1 MLGPTLR
8 RRWQT
13 WLAARH
19 PLSDTTELVQRNI
32 YIVPSRAGLAFC
44 LTLVLLLIA
53 SINDQLSLGYLLT
66 FLLTG
71 AGLASMQLTH
81 ANLRGLSLDLK
92 APEPGFAGQDL
103 QLELRL
109 HNPGAARYGIGLRAQ
124 RGTPGFESLSDEIA
138 WTDVPALGH
147 AVLHLRLPAG
157 ARGHKHLPSLQII
170 SRFPLGLF
178 RAWSVWRP
186 AAQVWVYPQPE
197 TPAPPFSVNHGGEGD
212 EAQPQNPAAPLG
224 SQAQGQDFEGVR
236 PYRRGDSLRQV
247 LWKKAAL
254 SMEQGTPLWVR
265 ETQAPAQHALWL
277 DWRDAAPLEPEARL
291 SRLTAWV
298 LAAEKLQ
305 APYGLR
311 IKAQVLP
318 QDLGPQHKR
327 QCLELL
333 SRQDGARP

>member
-1 MLGPTLR
+1 MLGFSPP
-8 RRWQT
+8 RRWQA

-19 PLSDTTELVQRNI
+19 PLSDSTELLQRNI
-32 YIVPSRAGLAFC
+32 YILPSRAGLAFC

-71 AGLASMQLTH
+71 AGLASMQQTH

-92 APEPGFAGQDL
+92 TPEPAFAGQDL

-109 HNPGAARYGIGLRAQ
+109 HNPGTARYGIGLRVQ
-124 RGTPGFESLSDEIA
+124 RGAPGFESASEEIA

-147 AVLHLRLPAG
+147 AILHLRLPAG
-157 ARGHKHLPSLQII
+157 TRGHKHLPTLQII

-178 RAWSVWRP
+178 RVWSVWRP

-197 TPAPPFSVNHGGEGD
+197 TPAPPFTLSYAGE
-212 EAQPQNPAAPLG
+212 EAQPQNSATPVGPPG
-224 SQAQGQDFEGVR
+224 QGQDFEGVR
-236 PYRRGDSLRQV
+236 PYQRGDSLRQV

-265 ETQAPAQHALWL
+265 ETRAPAQHALWL
-277 DWRDAAPLEPEARL
+277 DWRDAAPLDAEAGL

-311 IKAQVLP
+311 LQAQVLP

-333 SRQDGARP
+333 ASQQGGRA